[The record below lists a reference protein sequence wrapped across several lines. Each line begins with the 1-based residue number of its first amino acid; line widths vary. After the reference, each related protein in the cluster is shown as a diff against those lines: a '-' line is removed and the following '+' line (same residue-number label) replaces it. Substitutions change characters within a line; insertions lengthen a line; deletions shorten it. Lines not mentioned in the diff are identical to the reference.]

1 MEFNLTDEQIA
12 IRETVQEFAE
22 KEIAPSARER
32 DEKSEFPYE
41 IVKKLGELGMCGI
54 ISSPEYGG
62 SGMDF
67 LSYVIIIEEL
77 ARVDASVA
85 VIMSVTNTLAGF
97 PLRHF
102 GSEEQKKKFLIP
114 LSKGEKLGAYS
125 LSEPQAGSDASNL
138 VCRAVRDGD
147 DYILNGVKN
156 FVTNGST
163 AEIIIVFAMTDKE
176 KGKKGISTFIVESDT
191 PGFSVGKVEK
201 KLGIKSSDT
210 AELVF
215 KDCRVPVANLI
226 GKEGEGMKI
235 ALTTL
240 DYGRVG
246 IGAQA
251 LGIAQGAMERAIAY
265 SQEREQFGKK
275 IISFQAI
282 QFKISEMAVNVDAS
296 RLLLYRAAKLQDEG
310 KNFTAESAIAKLFAS
325 KTAMKTSNQAVQ
337 IFGGNGYMREY
348 EIERFMRDA
357 KITEI
362 YEGTSEIQKIVISRE
377 IIKRYSKA
385 QG

>member
-1 MEFNLTDEQIA
+1 MDFNLTDEQLA
-12 IRETVQEFAE
+12 IRETVREFAE

-138 VCRAVRDGD
+138 ICRAVRDGD

-156 FVTNGST
+156 FVTNGTT

-235 ALTTL
+235 ALT
-240 DYGRVG
+240 RH
-246 IGAQA
+246 
-251 LGIAQGAMERAIAY
+251 Y
-265 SQEREQFGKK
+265 S
-275 IISFQAI
+275 
-282 QFKISEMAVNVDAS
+282 
-296 RLLLYRAAKLQDEG
+296 
-310 KNFTAESAIAKLFAS
+310 
-325 KTAMKTSNQAVQ
+325 
-337 IFGGNGYMREY
+337 IF
-348 EIERFMRDA
+348 
-357 KITEI
+357 
-362 YEGTSEIQKIVISRE
+362 
-377 IIKRYSKA
+377 
-385 QG
+385 

>member
-1 MEFNLTDEQIA
+1 MDFNLSDEQIA
-12 IRETVQEFAE
+12 IRETVREFAE

-32 DEKSEFPYE
+32 DENSEFPHE
-41 IVKKLGELGMCGI
+41 IVKKLAKLGMCGVVA
-54 ISSPEYGG
+54 PLEYGG
-62 SGMDF
+62 SGMDY
-67 LSYVIIIEEL
+67 LSYVIFIEEL
-77 ARVDASVA
+77 ARIDASVA
-85 VIMSVTNTLAGF
+85 VIMSVTNTLAAF
-97 PLRHF
+97 PLRKF
-102 GSEEQKKKFLIP
+102 GTEEQKQKFLIP

-138 VCRAVRDGD
+138 ASTAVLDGD
-147 DYILNGVKN
+147 HYILNGVKN
-156 FVTNGST
+156 FVTNGSN
-163 AEIIIVFAMTDKE
+163 AGIIIVFAMTDKE
-176 KGKKGISTFIVESDT
+176 KGKKGISIFVVESDT
-191 PGFSVGKVEK
+191 PGFSVSKVEK

-210 AELVF
+210 AEIVF
-215 KDCRVPVANLI
+215 ENCRIPVANRI
-226 GKEGEGMKI
+226 GEEGEGFKI
-235 ALTTL
+235 ALTAL

-275 IISFQAI
+275 IGSFQAI
-282 QFKISEMAVNVDAS
+282 QFKIAEMAVNVDAS

-310 KNFTAESAIAKLFAS
+310 KDFTAESAIAKLFAS
-325 KTAMKTSNQAVQ
+325 KTAMKTANQAVQ

-385 QG
+385 

>member
-1 MEFNLTDEQIA
+1 MDFNLSDEQIA
-12 IRETVQEFAE
+12 IRETVRDFAE
-22 KEIAPSARER
+22 KEIAPTARER
-32 DEKSEFPYE
+32 DENSEFPYE
-41 IVKKLGELGMCGI
+41 IVKKLAKLGMCGVVAP
-54 ISSPEYGG
+54 PEYGG
-62 SGMDF
+62 SGMDY

-97 PLRHF
+97 PLRKF

-138 VCRAVRDGD
+138 ACTAVLDGD
-147 DYILNGVKN
+147 HYVLNGVKN
-156 FVTNGST
+156 FVTNGSN
-163 AEIIIVFAMTDKE
+163 AELIIVFAVTDKE
-176 KGKKGISTFIVESDT
+176 KGKKGISIFIVESDM
-191 PGFSVGKVEK
+191 PGFSVSKVEK

-210 AELVF
+210 AEIVF
-215 KDCRVPVANLI
+215 ENCRVPVANRI
-226 GKEGEGMKI
+226 GEEGEGMKI

-310 KNFTAESAIAKLFAS
+310 KNFTAESAMVKLFAS
-325 KTAMKTSNQAVQ
+325 KTAMKTANQAVQ

>member
-1 MEFNLTDEQIA
+1 MDFNLTDEQIA
-12 IRETVQEFAE
+12 IRETVREFAE

-32 DEKSEFPYE
+32 DEKSEFPYD
-41 IVKKLGELGMCGI
+41 IVKKLGKLGMCGI
-54 ISSPEYGG
+54 ITSPEYGG

-156 FVTNGST
+156 FVTNGTT

-176 KGKKGISTFIVESDT
+176 KGKKGISTFIVESDS

-215 KDCRVPVANLI
+215 KDCRVPIANLI
-226 GKEGEGMKI
+226 GEEGEGMKI

-310 KNFTAESAIAKLFAS
+310 KNFTAESAMAKLFAS

>member
-1 MEFNLTDEQIA
+1 MDFNLSDEQIA
-12 IRETVQEFAE
+12 IRETVREFAE
-22 KEIAPSARER
+22 KEIAPTARER
-32 DEKSEFPYE
+32 DENSEFPHE
-41 IVKKLGELGMCGI
+41 IVKKLANLGMCGVVA
-54 ISSPEYGG
+54 PLEYGG
-62 SGMDF
+62 SGMDY
-67 LSYVIIIEEL
+67 LSYVIFIEEL
-77 ARVDASVA
+77 ARIDASVA
-85 VIMSVTNTLAGF
+85 VIMSVTNTLAAL
-97 PLRHF
+97 PLRKF
-102 GSEEQKKKFLIP
+102 GTEEQKQKFLVP

-125 LSEPQAGSDASNL
+125 LSEPQVGSDASNL
-138 VCRAVRDGD
+138 ACTAVLDGD
-147 DYILNGVKN
+147 HYILNGVKN
-156 FVTNGST
+156 FVTNGSN
-163 AEIIIVFAMTDKE
+163 AGIIMVFAVTDKE
-176 KGKKGISTFIVESDT
+176 KGKKGISIFIVESDT
-191 PGFSVGKVEK
+191 PGFSVSKVEK

-210 AELVF
+210 AEIVF
-215 KDCRVPVANLI
+215 EDCRIPVANRI
-226 GKEGEGMKI
+226 GEEGEGMKI
-235 ALTTL
+235 AFTAL

-275 IISFQAI
+275 ISSFQAI
-282 QFKISEMAVNVDAS
+282 QFKISDMAVNVDAS

-325 KTAMKTSNQAVQ
+325 KTAMKTANQAVQ

-377 IIKRYSKA
+377 FIKRYSKA
-385 QG
+385 KR

>member
-1 MEFNLTDEQIA
+1 MDFNLSDEQIA
-12 IRETVQEFAE
+12 IRETVREFAE

-41 IVKKLGELGMCGI
+41 IVKKLAKLGMCGVVAPI
-54 ISSPEYGG
+54 EYGG
-62 SGMDF
+62 SGMDY
-67 LSYVIIIEEL
+67 LSYVIFIEEL
-77 ARVDASVA
+77 ARIDASVA
-85 VIMSVTNTLAGF
+85 VIMSVTNTLAAL
-97 PLRHF
+97 PLRNF
-102 GSEEQKKKFLIP
+102 GTEEQKQKFLVP

-138 VCRAVRDGD
+138 ACTAVLDGD
-147 DYILNGVKN
+147 HYILNGVKN

-163 AEIIIVFAMTDKE
+163 AEIIMVFAVTDKE
-176 KGKKGISTFIVESDT
+176 KGKKGISVFVVESDT
-191 PGFSVGKVEK
+191 PGFSVSKVEK

-210 AELVF
+210 AEIVF
-215 KDCRVPVANLI
+215 ENCRIPVANRI
-226 GKEGEGMKI
+226 GEEGEGMKI
-235 ALTTL
+235 AFTAL

-246 IGAQA
+246 IAAQA

-275 IISFQAI
+275 ISSFQAI

-325 KTAMKTSNQAVQ
+325 KTAMKTANQAVQ

-362 YEGTSEIQKIVISRE
+362 YEGTSEVQKIVISRE
-377 IIKRYSKA
+377 FIKRYSKA
-385 QG
+385 

>member
-1 MEFNLTDEQIA
+1 MDFNLSDEQIA
-12 IRETVQEFAE
+12 IRETVREFAE
-22 KEIAPSARER
+22 KEIAPTARER
-32 DEKSEFPYE
+32 DENSEFPHE
-41 IVKKLGELGMCGI
+41 IVKKLANLGMCGVVA
-54 ISSPEYGG
+54 PLEYGG
-62 SGMDF
+62 SGMDY
-67 LSYVIIIEEL
+67 LSYVIFIEEL
-77 ARVDASVA
+77 ARIDASVA
-85 VIMSVTNTLAGF
+85 VIMSVTNTLAAL
-97 PLRHF
+97 PLRKF
-102 GSEEQKKKFLIP
+102 GTEEQKQKFLVP

-138 VCRAVRDGD
+138 ACTAVLDGD
-147 DYILNGVKN
+147 HYILNGVKN
-156 FVTNGST
+156 FVTNGSN
-163 AEIIIVFAMTDKE
+163 AEIIMVFAVTDKE

-191 PGFSVGKVEK
+191 PGFSVSKVEK

-210 AELVF
+210 AEIVF
-215 KDCRVPVANLI
+215 EDCRIPVANRI
-226 GKEGEGMKI
+226 GEEGEGMKI
-235 ALTTL
+235 AFTAL

-275 IISFQAI
+275 ISSFQAI
-282 QFKISEMAVNVDAS
+282 QFKISDMAVNVDAS

-325 KTAMKTSNQAVQ
+325 KTAMKTANQAVQ

-377 IIKRYSKA
+377 FIKRYSKA
-385 QG
+385 

>member
-1 MEFNLTDEQIA
+1 MDFNLTEEQLA
-12 IRETVQEFAE
+12 IRETVREFAE
-22 KEIAPSARER
+22 KEIAPSARAR
-32 DEKSEFPYE
+32 DENSEFPHD
-41 IVKKLGELGMCGI
+41 IVKKLGELGMCGVI
-54 ISSPEYGG
+54 ASPEYGG
-62 SGMDF
+62 SGMDY
-67 LSYVIIIEEL
+67 LSNAIIIEEL

-85 VIMSVTNTLAGF
+85 VIISVTNTLAGF
-97 PLRHF
+97 PLRQF
-102 GSEEQKKKFLIP
+102 GSEEQKKKFLVP
-114 LSKGEKLGAYS
+114 LSTGEKLGAYS

-138 VCRAVRDGD
+138 ACSAVQDGD

-163 AEIIIVFAMTDKE
+163 AEIVIVFAVTDRE
-176 KGKKGISTFIVESDT
+176 KGKKGISTFIVESNT

-210 AELVF
+210 AEIVLEN
-215 KDCRVPVANLI
+215 CRVPVANRL
-226 GKEGEGMKI
+226 GEEGEGMMI
-235 ALTTL
+235 AFTTL

-246 IGAQA
+246 ISAQA

-275 IISFQAI
+275 ISSFQAI

-296 RLLLYRAAKLQDEG
+296 RLLIYRVAKMQDEG

-325 KTAMKTSNQAVQ
+325 KTAMKTANQAVQ

-362 YEGTSEIQKIVISRE
+362 YEGTSEVQKIVISRE
-377 IIKRYSKA
+377 FIKRYSKA

>member
-1 MEFNLTDEQIA
+1 MDFNLSDEQIA
-12 IRETVQEFAE
+12 IRETVREFAE

-32 DEKSEFPYE
+32 DENSEFPHE
-41 IVKKLGELGMCGI
+41 IVKKLANLGMCGVVA
-54 ISSPEYGG
+54 PLEYGG
-62 SGMDF
+62 SGMDY
-67 LSYVIIIEEL
+67 LSYVIFIEEL
-77 ARVDASVA
+77 ARIDASVA
-85 VIMSVTNTLAGF
+85 VIMSVTNTLAAL
-97 PLRHF
+97 PLRKF
-102 GSEEQKKKFLIP
+102 GTEEQKQKFLVP

-138 VCRAVRDGD
+138 VCTAVLDGD
-147 DYILNGVKN
+147 HYILNGVKN
-156 FVTNGST
+156 FVTNGSN
-163 AEIIIVFAMTDKE
+163 AEIIMVFAVTDKE
-176 KGKKGISTFIVESDT
+176 KGKKGISIFIVESDT
-191 PGFSVGKVEK
+191 PGFSVSKVEK

-210 AELVF
+210 AEIVF
-215 KDCRVPVANLI
+215 ENCRIPVANRI
-226 GKEGEGMKI
+226 GEEGEGMKI
-235 ALTTL
+235 ALTAL

-275 IISFQAI
+275 IGSFQAI
-282 QFKISEMAVNVDAS
+282 QFKIAEMAVNVDAS

-325 KTAMKTSNQAVQ
+325 KTAMKTANQAVQ

-385 QG
+385 

>member
-1 MEFNLTDEQIA
+1 MDFNLSDEQIA
-12 IRETVQEFAE
+12 IRETVRDFAE
-22 KEIAPSARER
+22 KEIAPTARER
-32 DEKSEFPYE
+32 DENSEFPYE
-41 IVKKLGELGMCGI
+41 IVKKLAKLGMCGVVAP
-54 ISSPEYGG
+54 PEYGG
-62 SGMDF
+62 SGMDY

-97 PLRHF
+97 PLRKF

-138 VCRAVRDGD
+138 ACTAVLDGD
-147 DYILNGVKN
+147 HYVLNGVKN
-156 FVTNGST
+156 FVTNGSN
-163 AEIIIVFAMTDKE
+163 AEVIIVFAVTDKE
-176 KGKKGISTFIVESDT
+176 KGKKGISIFIVESDM
-191 PGFSVGKVEK
+191 PGFSVSKVEK

-210 AELVF
+210 AEIVF
-215 KDCRVPVANLI
+215 ENCRVPVANRI
-226 GKEGEGMKI
+226 GEEGEGRKI

-310 KNFTAESAIAKLFAS
+310 KNFTAESAMVKLFAS
-325 KTAMKTSNQAVQ
+325 KTAMKTANQAVQ

>member
-1 MEFNLTDEQIA
+1 MDFNLSDEQIA
-12 IRETVQEFAE
+12 IRETVRDFAE
-22 KEIAPSARER
+22 KEIAPTARER
-32 DEKSEFPYE
+32 DENSEFPYE
-41 IVKKLGELGMCGI
+41 IVKKLAKLGMCGVVAP
-54 ISSPEYGG
+54 PEYGG
-62 SGMDF
+62 SGMDY

-97 PLRHF
+97 PLRKF

-138 VCRAVRDGD
+138 ACTAVLDGD
-147 DYILNGVKN
+147 HYVLNGVKN
-156 FVTNGST
+156 FVTNGSN
-163 AEIIIVFAMTDKE
+163 AEVIIVFAVTDKE
-176 KGKKGISTFIVESDT
+176 KGKKGISIFIVESDM
-191 PGFSVGKVEK
+191 PGFSVSKVEK

-210 AELVF
+210 AEIVF
-215 KDCRVPVANLI
+215 ENCRVPVANRI
-226 GKEGEGMKI
+226 GEEGEGMKI

-282 QFKISEMAVNVDAS
+282 QCKISEMAVNVDAS

-310 KNFTAESAIAKLFAS
+310 KNFTAESAMVKLFAS
-325 KTAMKTSNQAVQ
+325 KTAMKTANQAVQ

>member
-1 MEFNLTDEQIA
+1 MDFNLSDEQIA
-12 IRETVQEFAE
+12 IRETVRDFAE
-22 KEIAPSARER
+22 KEIAPTARER
-32 DEKSEFPYE
+32 DENSEFPYE
-41 IVKKLGELGMCGI
+41 IVKKLAKLGMCGVVAP
-54 ISSPEYGG
+54 PEYGG
-62 SGMDF
+62 SGMDY

-97 PLRHF
+97 PLRKF

-138 VCRAVRDGD
+138 ACTAVLDGD
-147 DYILNGVKN
+147 HYVLNGVKN
-156 FVTNGST
+156 FVTNGSN
-163 AEIIIVFAMTDKE
+163 AEVIIVFAVTDKE
-176 KGKKGISTFIVESDT
+176 KGKKGISIFIVESDM
-191 PGFSVGKVEK
+191 PGFSVSKVEK

-210 AELVF
+210 AEIVF
-215 KDCRVPVANLI
+215 ENCRVPVANRI
-226 GKEGEGMKI
+226 GEEGEGMKI

-310 KNFTAESAIAKLFAS
+310 KNFTAESAMVKLFAS
-325 KTAMKTSNQAVQ
+325 KTAMKTANQAVQ

-357 KITEI
+357 KSTEI

>member
-1 MEFNLTDEQIA
+1 MDFNLTDEQIA
-12 IRETVQEFAE
+12 IRETVREFAE

-32 DEKSEFPYE
+32 DEKSEFPYD
-41 IVKKLGELGMCGI
+41 IVKKLGKLGMCGI
-54 ISSPEYGG
+54 ITSPEYGG

-156 FVTNGST
+156 FVTNGTT

-176 KGKKGISTFIVESDT
+176 KGKKGISTFIVESDS

-215 KDCRVPVANLI
+215 KDCRVPIANLI
-226 GKEGEGMKI
+226 GEEGEGMKI

>member
-1 MEFNLTDEQIA
+1 MDFNLSDEQIA
-12 IRETVQEFAE
+12 IRETVREFAE

-32 DEKSEFPYE
+32 DENSEFPHE
-41 IVKKLGELGMCGI
+41 IVKKLAKLGMCGVVA
-54 ISSPEYGG
+54 PLEYGG
-62 SGMDF
+62 SGMDY
-67 LSYVIIIEEL
+67 LSYVIFIEEL
-77 ARVDASVA
+77 ARIDASVA
-85 VIMSVTNTLAGF
+85 VIMSVTNTLAAL
-97 PLRHF
+97 PLRKF
-102 GSEEQKKKFLIP
+102 GTEEQKQKFLIP

-138 VCRAVRDGD
+138 ACTAVLDGD
-147 DYILNGVKN
+147 HYILNGVKN
-156 FVTNGST
+156 FVTNGSN
-163 AEIIIVFAMTDKE
+163 AGIIIVFAMTDKK
-176 KGKKGISTFIVESDT
+176 KGKKGISIFVVESDT
-191 PGFSVGKVEK
+191 PGFSVSKVEK

-210 AELVF
+210 AEIVF
-215 KDCRVPVANLI
+215 ENCRIPVANRI
-226 GKEGEGMKI
+226 GEEGEGFKI
-235 ALTTL
+235 ALTAL

-246 IGAQA
+246 IAAQA

-275 IISFQAI
+275 IGSFQAI
-282 QFKISEMAVNVDAS
+282 QFKIAEMAVNVDAS

-310 KNFTAESAIAKLFAS
+310 KDFTAESAIAKLFAS
-325 KTAMKTSNQAVQ
+325 KTAMKTANQAVQ

-385 QG
+385 